1 MRALQ
6 VCEIEIVSGGFG
18 EEEQFLEFQ
27 NLNFSYQTSGFF
39 EVPGFCNDSP
49 WIPNIFEDWWRDTD
63 SFGPDGFGPFDS
75 YVRHANGVW
84 CMYDEDGALAGQ
96 YRETTSNNA
105 QLVVT
110 FTNTDGG
117 ESASITVAGTGGGAT
132 DGNSAGSSQQFFLTR
147 I

>member
-18 EEEQFLEFQ
+18 EEEQSLEFQ
-27 NLNFSYQTSGFF
+27 NLNFSFQNSGFF
-39 EVPGFCNDSP
+39 EVPGFCNDNP
-49 WIPNIFEDWWRDTD
+49 WIPNILEDWWRDSD
-63 SFGPDGFGPFDS
+63 SFGPDGYGYGQFDS
-75 YVRHANGVW
+75 FVRHENGVW
-84 CMYDEDGALAGQ
+84 CMYDDDGNLTGQ

-110 FTNTDGG
+110 VNHPDGG
-117 ESASITVAGTGGGAT
+117 GSASITITGTTG
-132 DGNSAGSSQQFFLTR
+132 GNSAGLSQQFFLTR